1 MKPVYLRIY
10 DIVLTVFTIAAG
22 LCLCCACQWVYR
34 SGSAQPYTPERI
46 AQAFAAIRIPLSL
59 WLMLAIG
66 RGILQILFPTVPAVC
81 TDVPPE
87 MALEQQRSRVDLS
100 LCPPELQKQV
110 CSLREQRKKDALHG
124 AARLLIFG
132 GLFLLYALNPGNY
145 DDTQIHRS
153 VIPALVL
160 LVLAMIFPF
169 FFILDARKR
178 AENTMRIEAQLLK
191 NAPAAAKITPPSP
204 KPRHGKGAARVIM
217 LAAALAL
224 LLYGYFTGG
233 TADVLTKAANICT
246 ECIGLG

>member
-34 SGSAQPYTPERI
+34 SGGPQPYTPERI
-46 AQAFAAIRIPLSL
+46 AQAFAAIRIPLAL
-59 WLMLAIG
+59 WLMLAMG
-66 RGILQILFPTVPAVC
+66 RGILQILFPADPVIC

-110 CSLREQRKKDALHG
+110 RSLREQRKKDALHG

-178 AENTMRIEAQLLK
+178 AESTMRIEAQLLK
-191 NAPAAAKITPPSP
+191 NAPAAAKITSSR
-204 KPRHGKGAARVIM
+204 KPHGGHGAVRAVI
-217 LAAALAL
+217 LVAALAL
-224 LLYGYFTGG
+224 LLHGYFTGG